1 MKTPA
6 LLLALA
12 IPFVS
17 ALAQQAPPREE
28 WYRGLELEDAVAN
41 AELILVVRI
50 EEVTQIQI
58 ITGGKSASGSAQQQF
73 RLKPLRVL
81 KGVFARP
88 ELVLG
93 TSELGGYRFG
103 AEMRNL
109 KAGQTR
115 LLFLGR
121 NDVGYRNVNERDNSL
136 DHTLPPLADENDP
149 LLQGVTAL
157 LAVRAEPDRFRRV
170 ALLTAALAK
179 NSGPAA
185 VPLLAALHPRV
196 LLAAQRADAA
206 PAILR
211 HLADPSPAVRIAAA
225 AAVRSVLGA
234 DYLPHEALRAAAST
248 ALAAALAD
256 GGRYLPAR
264 AALLQAAGE
273 LGSVRDPALLAQ
285 LDFGK
290 PARTL
295 AERAAQIETAG
306 KLRLAAFKERLLA
319 LSQSLPLDAAYSD
332 PTEIALGRVDAAAG
346 AAEIAR
352 RAEEKIAGGFQCESE
367 IAAAVTLPDADAAT
381 LLLHL
386 AALPL
391 NTRERRILADRM
403 REVCARTPDE
413 RLVSP
418 VAGWLDPED
427 EEMRANAVET
437 LLAIGS
443 PAAARALQPRIGQ
456 ERNLHSKLRI
466 AELLGKHGMRDGYP
480 YAIEHV
486 SESYLTDQAVAALV
500 AMNDPRTLGE
510 AKKILETSNDTTW
523 NRAAIRILG
532 ALGAKELAPKFTTF
546 LADWKNPLA
555 PAALIA
561 LADLGDPQV
570 LPKINE
576 ALAARSDTLVLAAAA
591 AARRLLA
598 RPEVQA
604 DATRDQLAALL
615 ADASASEQTRRA
627 ALDALAA
634 LKDPRLDRALLTAVG
649 DANLERTD
657 LLAQVERLLRE
668 RKIRLPE

>member
-1 MKTPA
+1 MKTLA

-12 IPFVS
+12 FPVVPVF
-17 ALAQQAPPREE
+17 AQQAPPRDE
-28 WYRGLELEDAVAN
+28 WYRGLELEEAAAN
-41 AELILVVRI
+41 AELILVVRV
-50 EEVTQIQI
+50 EEVSEIRI
-58 ITGGKSASGSAQQQF
+58 VSGGKGESATQQF
-73 RLKPLRVL
+73 RFKPLRVV
-81 KGVFARP
+81 KGVFARQ
-88 ELVLG
+88 ELILG
-93 TSELGGYRFG
+93 SSDLGYRFG
-103 AEMRNL
+103 GEMRNL

-121 NDVGYRNVNERDNSL
+121 SDVGYRNVNERDNSL
-136 DHTLPPLADENDP
+136 DHALPPLADENDP

-157 LAVRAEPDRFRRV
+157 LALHAEPDRFRRV

-179 NSGPAA
+179 NSGPSA
-185 VPLLAALHPRV
+185 VPLLAAIPARA
-196 LLAAQRADAA
+196 LLAAQRADIA

-211 HLADPSPAVRIAAA
+211 HLAEPSPAVRIAAA
-225 AAVRSVLGA
+225 AALRSVLAA
-234 DYLPHEALRAAAST
+234 DYLQHDDLRAATGA
-248 ALAAALAD
+248 ALAAALGD
-256 GGRYLPAR
+256 GGRSLPAR
-264 AALLQAAGE
+264 AALLAAAGE
-273 LGSVRDPALLAQ
+273 LGASPDPALLAQ
-285 LDFGK
+285 LDFAK
-290 PARTL
+290 PVRSL
-295 AERAAQIETAG
+295 AEGAAQIESVG
-306 KLRLAAFKERLLA
+306 KLRLAAFKEKLLA
-319 LSQSLPLDAAYSD
+319 LSQSLPLDAAYHD

-352 RAEEKIAGGFQCESE
+352 RAEEKIAAGFRCEGE
-367 IAAAVTLPDADAAT
+367 IAAAATLPDADAAA
-381 LLLHL
+381 LLVRL

-391 NTRERRILADRM
+391 NSGERQSLASRA

-413 RLVSP
+413 RLVAP
-418 VAGWLDPED
+418 LAGWLAPD
-427 EEMRANAVET
+427 EPQTREAAVEA

-443 PAAARALQPRIGQ
+443 PAAARALQPRIAQ
-456 ERNLHSKLRI
+456 EHNLHTKLRI

-486 SESYLTDQAVAALV
+486 SEPYLTDQAVAALV
-500 AMNDPRTLGE
+500 AMRDPRTLDE

-532 ALGAKELAPKFTTF
+532 ALGAKEFAPKFTAL

-576 ALAARSDTLVLAAAA
+576 ALAARSETLVLAAAA

-604 DATRDQLAALL
+604 DGTRDQLAALL

-627 ALDALAA
+627 ALDTLAA

-668 RKIRLPE
+668 RKVKLPE

>member
-12 IPFVS
+12 LPLVS
-17 ALAQQAPPREE
+17 AFAQQAPPREE
-28 WYRGLELEDAVAN
+28 WYRGLELEGAAAS
-41 AELILVVRI
+41 AELILVVRV
-50 EEVTQIQI
+50 EEVSEIRI
-58 ITGGKSASGSAQQQF
+58 VSGGKGESATQQF

-88 ELVLG
+88 ELILG
-93 TSELGGYRFG
+93 SADLGYRFG
-103 AEMRNL
+103 GQMRNL

-121 NDVGYRNVNERDNSL
+121 SDVGYSNVNERGNSL
-136 DHTLPPLADENDP
+136 DHALPPLADENDP
-149 LLQGVTAL
+149 LLQSVTAL
-157 LAVRAEPDRFRRV
+157 LALQAEPDRFRRV

-179 NSGPAA
+179 NSGPSA
-185 VPLLAALHPRV
+185 VPLLAAIPPRA
-196 LLAAQRADAA
+196 LLAAQRAETA

-211 HLADPSPAVRIAAA
+211 HLTDPSPAVRIAAA

-234 DYLPHEALRAAAST
+234 DYLAHDALRAATGT
-248 ALAAALAD
+248 ALAVALAD
-256 GGRYLPAR
+256 AGRNLPAR

-273 LGSVRDPALLAQ
+273 LGTVRDPALLTQ
-285 LDFGK
+285 LDFEK

-295 AERAAQIETAG
+295 TERAAQIEAVG
-306 KLRLAAFKERLLA
+306 KLRLAASKEKLLA
-319 LSQSLPLDAAYSD
+319 LAQSLPLDAPYAD
-332 PTEIALGRVDAAAG
+332 PTAIALGRVDAAAG

-367 IAAAVTLPDADAAT
+367 IAAAATLPDADAAT
-381 LLLHL
+381 LLLRL

-391 NTRERRILADRM
+391 TARERRILADRM

-413 RLVSP
+413 RLVAP
-418 VAGWLDPED
+418 LAGWLDPED
-427 EEMRANAVET
+427 AETRAAAVEA

-443 PAAARALQPRIGQ
+443 PAAARALQPRLAQ
-456 ERNLHSKLRI
+456 ERNLHTKLRI
-466 AELLGKHGMRDGYP
+466 AELLGKHGMRDGYA

-486 SESYLTDQAVAALV
+486 SEPHLTEQAVAALA
-500 AMNDPRTLGE
+500 AMRDPRTLDE

-532 ALGAKELAPKFTTF
+532 ALGAKEFAPKFTAL

-561 LADLGDPQV
+561 LADLGDPGV

-598 RPEVQA
+598 HPEVQA
-604 DATRDQLAALL
+604 DGTRDQLAALL

-627 ALDALAA
+627 ALDTLLA
-634 LKDPRLDRALLTAVG
+634 LKDPRLDRALLAAVG
-649 DANLERTD
+649 EASLERTD
-657 LLAQVERLLRE
+657 LLSQVERLLRE

>member
-6 LLLALA
+6 FLLALVL
-12 IPFVS
+12 PLVS
-17 ALAQQAPPREE
+17 AFAQQPPPREE
-28 WYRGLELEDAVAN
+28 WYRGLEVEDAVAN

-50 EEVTQIQI
+50 EEVSQIQI
-58 ITGGKSASGSAQQQF
+58 ITGGKSASSTTAQI

-88 ELVLG
+88 ELILG
-93 TSELGGYRFG
+93 SSELGGNRFG
-103 AEMRNL
+103 SEIRNI

-121 NDVGYRNVNERDNSL
+121 NDAGYQNVNDRGSSL
-136 DHTLPPLADENDP
+136 DHAVPPLADENDP
-149 LLQGVTAL
+149 LLQSVTAL
-157 LAVRAEPDRFRRV
+157 LAVRAEPDRFRRT
-170 ALLTAALAK
+170 ALLTTALAK

-185 VPLLAALHPRV
+185 VPLLAALHSRS

-225 AAVRSVLGA
+225 AAVRSVLTA
-234 DYLPHEALRAAAST
+234 DYLPHDALRDATGA

-256 GGRYLPAR
+256 GGRNLPAR

-273 LGSVRDPALLAQ
+273 LGAVRDPALLAQ
-285 LDFGK
+285 LDFEK
-290 PARTL
+290 PTRSL
-295 AERAAQIETAG
+295 AERSAQIEAVG
-306 KLRLAAFKERLLA
+306 KLRLPAFKEKLLA

-332 PTEIALGRVDAAAG
+332 PTAIALGRVDAAAG

-381 LLLHL
+381 LLLRL
-386 AALPL
+386 ATLPL
-391 NTRERRILADRM
+391 STRERRILADRM
-403 REVCARTPDE
+403 RDVCTRTPDE
-413 RLVSP
+413 RLVAP
-418 VAGWLDPED
+418 LAGWLDPED
-427 EEMRANAVET
+427 PELRSDAVEA
-437 LLAIGS
+437 LLHIGS

-456 ERNLHSKLRI
+456 ERNLHTKLRI
-466 AELLGKHGMRDGYP
+466 AELLGKHGMRDGYA

-486 SESYLTDQAVAALV
+486 SEPHLTDQAVAALV
-500 AMNDPRTLGE
+500 AMRDPRTLGE
-510 AKKILETSNDTTW
+510 AKKILETSNDTNW
-523 NRAAIRILG
+523 NRAAIRLLG
-532 ALGAKELAPKFTTF
+532 ALGAKELAPKFTAL

-576 ALAARSDTLVLAAAA
+576 ALAARSETLVIAAAA

-598 RPEVQA
+598 NPAVQA
-604 DATRDQLAALL
+604 DAIRDQLASLL

-649 DANLERTD
+649 DAQLERTD

-668 RKIRLPE
+668 RKVRLPE